1 VPKIFPFKA
10 LRPAQ
15 GYESEVSSKSTDYD
29 TPEDMVHAIRNN
41 PHTYH
46 RLTKTNLLLEA
57 NHESLL
63 QLAAGYLTDLK
74 QKGILQKDQEE
85 ALYLYKQTVPAENKV
100 FTSLIALCST
110 EDYSND
116 IIKKHENTQAVREKQ
131 MGMLFENTGVL
142 GEGVLLSHDHHDE
155 LSAFY
160 KQKQEQQANV
170 SFASRDG
177 KFHELWII
185 NTKEEINFVQHQL
198 EKDPFFY
205 IADGHHRSATIQRL
219 YNTGGKKDEK
229 YNKFLSCLIDE
240 TQLMI
245 SPFYRW
251 IELATIPSIDEILEK
266 IGLHYRCFPLDD
278 SYYHPETKGA
288 FGMYLKNTWYKLI
301 PQSEPHFKNVLD
313 QLDVSLLE
321 RYILK
326 PLIGVEDSKTD
337 TRLNYKAADR
347 NLEEFTNKIDDG
359 TFAIGFTLHAPEI
372 GEIKEVADLHL
383 TMPPKSTFIEPKL
396 RAGMIILEF

>member
-1 VPKIFPFKA
+1 MPKIFPFKA
-10 LRPAQ
+10 LRPAR

-63 QLAAGYLTDLK
+63 QLAAGFLTDLK
-74 QKGILQKDQEE
+74 QKGILIKEEEE
-85 ALYLYKQTVPAENKV
+85 ALYLYKQTVPEENKV
-100 FTSLIALCST
+100 FNSLIALCST
-110 EDYSND
+110 EEYNND

-131 MGMLFENTGVL
+131 MGLLFENTGVL
-142 GEGVLLSHDHHDE
+142 GEGVLLSHNHHDE
-155 LSAFY
+155 LSNFY
-160 KQKQEQQANV
+160 KTKQQEEAQI

-177 KFHELWII
+177 KFHEIWII
-185 NTKEEINFVQHQL
+185 NKKDEIDFVQQQF
-198 EKDPFFY
+198 EKDPYFY
-205 IADGHHRSATIQRL
+205 IADGHHRSATMNRL
-219 YNTGGKKDEK
+219 NKAASDNK

-240 TQLMI
+240 TQLLI

-251 IELATIPSIDEILEK
+251 IELENNPTIEEVLEK
-266 IGLHYRCFPLDD
+266 ISLHYRCFPLDNA
-278 SYYHPETKGA
+278 YYHPETKGA
-288 FGMYLKNTWYKLI
+288 FGMYLDKKWYKLI
-301 PQSEPHFKNVLD
+301 PQSEPHFNNVLD

-326 PLIGVEDSKTD
+326 PLFGVEDSKTD

-359 TFAIGFTLHAPEI
+359 TYAMGFTLHAPEI
-372 GEIKEVADLHL
+372 GEIKEVANMHL